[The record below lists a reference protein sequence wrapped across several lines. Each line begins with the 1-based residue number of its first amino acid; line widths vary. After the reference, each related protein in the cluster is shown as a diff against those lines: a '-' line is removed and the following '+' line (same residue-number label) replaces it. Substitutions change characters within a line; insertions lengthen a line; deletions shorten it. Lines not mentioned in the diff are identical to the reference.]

1 MEGEVSIAAAAL
13 ASGELVI
20 LVDDTSGVA
29 DLVMAAGRV
38 SAAGI
43 AFMAT
48 HARGLTELA
57 LSPERV
63 AALRL
68 LPMVPHWDTPRKP
81 FTVSIEARRGVGTG
95 ISAADRAETIRVA
108 VAEASGPDDLISPG
122 HVFPIRGAAGG
133 PGPRFARAEAALA
146 LARLAGGGEGAVLCT
161 ILDETGELARD
172 RYLMGLSARY
182 DLPQVRTSS
191 IARGAGLLFP
201 GAVARPPEVRSW
213 R

>member
-1 MEGEVSIAAAAL
+1 MDGEVSVAAAAL
-13 ASGELVI
+13 ETGGLVI
-20 LVDDTSGVA
+20 LVDDASGVA

-57 LSPERV
+57 LSAERV

-108 VAEASGPDDLISPG
+108 VAEESGPDDLISPG
-122 HVFPIRGAAGG
+122 HVFPIRATAEG
-133 PGPRFARAEAALA
+133 RFARAEAALA
-146 LARLAGGGEGAVLCT
+146 LVQRGGGGEGAVLCT
-161 ILDETGELARD
+161 ILDDAGELARD
-172 RYLMGLSARY
+172 RYLIGLSARY

-191 IARGAGLLFP
+191 IARGVGLLFP
-201 GAVARPPEVRSW
+201 SAPPRASEVRSW

>member
-1 MEGEVSIAAAAL
+1 MDGEVSLAAAAL
-13 ASGELVI
+13 EAGELVI
-20 LVDDTSGVA
+20 LVDDASGVA

-57 LSPERV
+57 LSAERV

-108 VAEASGPDDLISPG
+108 VAEESGPDDLISPG
-122 HVFPIRGAAGG
+122 HVFPIRAAAGG
-133 PGPRFARAEAALA
+133 SPFARAEAALA
-146 LARLAGGGEGAVLCT
+146 LVQRGGGGEGAVLCT
-161 ILDETGELARD
+161 ILDDAGELARD
-172 RYLMGLSARY
+172 RYLTGLSARY

-191 IARGAGLLFP
+191 IARGAALLFP
-201 GAVARPPEVRSW
+201 GAPSRAPEVRSW